1 MAAAPPPYAV
11 LRGHTAEVTTARFGL
26 LDSHGNPLL
35 FSASSDGELRAWSLS
50 THRPVATVAAH
61 AGSSVLAVHMIGG
74 ERLLSQGRDGVAR
87 VWDARD
93 NLRGPLAELPVQ
105 SYNFCG
111 CAPSPAAAASTD
123 WDRGGSS
130 QLLLALPN
138 VDAQVVLMWD
148 LRQHTPLPLRL
159 AATAQQEP
167 GSKGAGMCMS
177 LRFVGEQL
185 VLSGWEDGSLRLFDL
200 RRGATPISVRPLHS
214 EPVLCLD
221 TSPDNSAVV
230 SGAADCVV
238 AVTPI
243 RRSRAPSAAGAAGA
257 TGCSA
262 SCERGDTAEAANHA
276 DAEDAELGAPKVR
289 LSIPTTG
296 DAEHGGVQS
305 VSVRPDGKLLASGG
319 WDRRVRLWQWGKWKP
334 LAVLQQHT
342 GTVNAVHFSACS
354 RYMASAS
361 NDKTIAIWNLYPP
374 K

>member
-1 MAAAPPPYAV
+1 MAAAPPPPHAV
-11 LRGHTAEVTTARFGL
+11 LRGHTAEVTAARLGL

-35 FSASSDGELRAWSLS
+35 FSGSSDGELRAWSLS

-61 AGSSVLAVHMIGG
+61 AGSSVLAVHMLGG

-93 NLRGPLAELPVQ
+93 NLRGPLVELPVQ

-111 CAPSPAAAASTD
+111 CAPSPTAAASTD
-123 WDRGGSS
+123 WEGGGSS
-130 QLLLALPN
+130 PLLLALPN
-138 VDAQVVLMWD
+138 IDAQVVLLWD
-148 LRQHTPLPLRL
+148 LRQHKPLPLRL
-159 AATAQQEP
+159 ATSARQEP

-185 VLSGWEDGSLRLFDL
+185 VLSGWEDGALRLFDL
-200 RRGATPISVRPLHS
+200 RRGGTPISARTLHS

-221 TSPDNSAVV
+221 TLPDNSAVV

-243 RRSRAPSAAGAAGA
+243 RISRASGAAAAGTTDSSAG
-257 TGCSA
+257 
-262 SCERGDTAEAANHA
+262 CERGDTAEGANHG
-276 DAEDAELGAPKVR
+276 DAEDSELGAPTVQ

-361 NDKTIAIWNLYPP
+361 NDKTIAIWTLYPP
-374 K
+374 R